1 MPRRSYFDAMDERG
15 SVACLLVLPTRG
27 VSVIGNVMQM
37 DLHVLYDLDGG
48 TFSFAPA
55 DCASL

>member
-1 MPRRSYFDAMDERG
+1 
-15 SVACLLVLPTRG
+15 
-27 VSVIGNVMQM
+27 VIGNIMQM
-37 DLHVLYDLDGG
+37 DLHVLYDLDGA